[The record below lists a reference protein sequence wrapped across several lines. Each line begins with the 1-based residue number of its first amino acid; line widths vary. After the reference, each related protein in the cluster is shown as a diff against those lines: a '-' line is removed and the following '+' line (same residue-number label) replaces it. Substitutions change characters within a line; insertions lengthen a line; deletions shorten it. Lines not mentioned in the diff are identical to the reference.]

1 MARETR
7 KLEFYFTTWE
17 IFPENELKER
27 GIHLLMVEFCSIP
40 LQCVCSSGVG
50 GLVGRY
56 CSGMLV
62 GILCYAAIKYLWVEI
77 IDMTFTE
84 LIQFLNLGIYY
95 NDVTLYV

>member
-1 MARETR
+1 MIIWRGKQEN
-7 KLEFYFTTWE
+7 LNFFMTWK
-17 IFPENELKER
+17 IFPKNELKER

-62 GILCYAAIKYLWVEI
+62 GILCYAAITYGLKL
-77 IDMTFTE
+77 
-84 LIQFLNLGIYY
+84 LI
-95 NDVTLYV
+95 